1 MATPI
6 GNLQD
11 ITLRALETLRSV
23 DVIAA
28 EDTRHSARL
37 LAHYGIR
44 ARLVALHEHNEQDA
58 GRRLMEILRSGQSV
72 ALISDAGTPAIS
84 DPGAMVVH
92 LARCAGIRVVPIP
105 GASAVITAL
114 SASGLLTNGFMFVGF
129 LPPRNT
135 QRKQVVAALRDI
147 PVTLAFYEAPHR
159 ILESMADLASGLGGA
174 RNVTIARELTKTF
187 ETIHTCRLEEAVDWL
202 KSDPNRQRGE
212 FVLLVEGASEAA
224 SQAIPDHARRT
235 LEILLA
241 ELPLKQAVKLAAE
254 ISGAKKN
261 ALYDLA
267 LTLKPDNEE

>member
-1 MATPI
+1 
-6 GNLQD
+6 LKD
-11 ITLRALETLRSV
+11 ITLRALDTLRSV

-28 EDTRHSARL
+28 EDTRHSAQL

-44 ARLVALHEHNEQDA
+44 TRVVALHEHNERNA
-58 GRRLMEILRSGQSV
+58 GLRLVEILRSGQSV

-84 DPGAMVVH
+84 DPGALVVH
-92 LARCAGIRVVPIP
+92 LARRAGIRVVPIP

-114 SASGLLTNGFMFVGF
+114 SASGLLANGFMFVGF
-129 LPPRNT
+129 LPSKSA
-135 QRKQVVAALRDI
+135 QRKRAVAALRDI

-159 ILESMADLASGLGGA
+159 ILESMVDLASGLGGA

-212 FVLLVEGASEAA
+212 FVLLVEGASESAN
-224 SQAIPDHARRT
+224 QAIPDHARRT

-241 ELPLKQAVKLAAE
+241 ELPLKQAVKLAAD
-254 ISGAKKN
+254 ISDAKKN

-267 LTLKPDNEE
+267 LTLKPDNK